1 MIRKIL
7 LPILFFLVAALSG
20 CREKQVLAPVRE
32 VVGVFPDSAL
42 VLLDGIERASLS
54 AKGRADYDRLSAE
67 AFYRTY
73 GFLDDDH
80 ASALRSS
87 YLFAERERSRA
98 GFLLLLAV
106 AILSTLVLYFWA
118 RKSQTEKLLLQKQ
131 TENDQLMSTAEDL
144 QKKLSTKPVAWGSD
158 TLDRLCEQYYVY
170 EGTSSLQAKV
180 LKEVKDIVEGLRSDP
195 KVQKSL
201 EDSLNQTYGGI
212 IKQLRDAF
220 PKWKEEDFLLYCFVA
235 QGFSSATISTLLE
248 KDKPYVYNRIYR
260 LKERI
265 KASDS
270 PDADAFLALLGK

>member
-1 MIRKIL
+1 MRKTL
-7 LPILFFLVAALSG
+7 LTLLAFLAVLTG
-20 CREKQVLAPVRE
+20 CRESRVLAPVRE
-32 VVGVFPDSAL
+32 VVTAHPDSAL
-42 VLLDGIERASLS
+42 VLLDGIDRNALTVR
-54 AKGRADYDRLSAE
+54 GQADYDRLSAE
-67 AFYRTY
+67 AFFRTY
-73 GFLDDDH
+73 GFLDDGH
-80 ASALRSS
+80 AAALRAS
-87 YLFAERERSRA
+87 YLFYERGRTRA

-106 AILSTLVLYFWA
+106 AILATLVLYFWA

-144 QKKLSTKPVAWGSD
+144 QNKLTAKAIPWGAD

-170 EGTSSLQAKV
+170 EGTYNLQSQV
-180 LKEVKDIVEGLRSDP
+180 LKEVMAIIEGLRNDP

-201 EDSLNQTYGGI
+201 EDSLDQTYGGAI
-212 IKQLRDAF
+212 TRLRETF
-220 PKWKEEDFLLYCFVA
+220 PKWKEEDFRLYCFVA